1 MKDVTPP
8 GVFVV
13 RPARP
18 GDLPEAA
25 RLAAELVRLHHRFDP
40 LRFMCIE
47 PIEKGYE
54 RFMATQID
62 REDVVILVAVTEAA
76 GAPVVIGY
84 LIASLEER
92 DWSDLR
98 DACGKIHDVY
108 VAASARGCGV
118 ATRLVVDALA
128 RLAALGA
135 PRVVLMTAWQNE
147 DARKLF
153 DTLGFRPTMIEMT
166 RESTLPAPAQA

>member
-108 VAASARGCGV
+108 VAAR
-118 ATRLVVDALA
+118 RLVVDALA

-166 RESTLPAPAQA
+166 RESTPMPTEG